1 MVDYKKYEAE
11 CNKIKK
17 ANKSLLADFGTRLK
31 SSGLSDKTINN
42 HLSNIDF
49 YINEYLLYKDIIEA
63 RDGVD
68 SVSMF
73 MGYWFIHKAMWA
85 SQASMKNYSTS
96 LKRFYAF
103 LVEKGL
109 IDKEVLNRL
118 EKTIKEEMSEWLTAL
133 KRYDDLGKQGMEN
146 I

>member
-1 MVDYKKYEAE
+1 MVDYKQYEAK
-11 CNKIKK
+11 CKKIQK
-17 ANKSLLADFGTRLK
+17 ANKSLLADFETWLK

-85 SQASMKNYSTS
+85 SQASMKNYATS

-109 IDKEVLNRL
+109 IHKEVLNRL
-118 EKTIKEEMSEWLTAL
+118 KKTIKEEMSEWLTSL